1 MVALSVVVV
10 AALVLGAAR
19 RPAGPRQKFVQ
30 LAYLAGVLAGLVVG
44 YLVQPV
50 GGPV

>member
-1 MVALSVVVV
+1 MVALTVVVV

-19 RPAGPRQKFVQ
+19 RPDGPRQKVVQ
-30 LAYLAGVLAGLVVG
+30 LAYVAVLAGLVVG